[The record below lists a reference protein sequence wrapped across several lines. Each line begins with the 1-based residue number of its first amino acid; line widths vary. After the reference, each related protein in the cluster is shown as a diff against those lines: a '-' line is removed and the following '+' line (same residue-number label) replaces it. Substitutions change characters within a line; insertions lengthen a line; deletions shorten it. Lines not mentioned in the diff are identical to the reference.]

1 MHRWKTTALVKATD
15 PDITSVF
22 MPCDLNQL
30 VQLMV
35 PTASLW
41 PGFCPAPAEGYRKG
55 SEGIIEALPGS
66 WRGKRAAPGSTE
78 PNAPILK
85 EFLCSGG

>member
-1 MHRWKTTALVKATD
+1 MYRWKTTALVKATD

-30 VQLMV
+30 VQLVV

-41 PGFCPAPAEGYRKG
+41 PGFVLLQQRAT
-55 SEGIIEALPGS
+55 
-66 WRGKRAAPGSTE
+66 GKAQ
-78 PNAPILK
+78 K
-85 EFLCSGG
+85 E

>member
-30 VQLMV
+30 VQLVV

-41 PGFCPAPAEGYRKG
+41 PGFCPAPAEDYRKG
-55 SEGIIEALPGS
+55 SEGLLGLPQHG
-66 WRGKRAAPGSTE
+66 RQRQTRAALGST
-78 PNAPILK
+78 
-85 EFLCSGG
+85 